1 MSARAVVPIVTI
13 MAFVCAIVGMRREPG
28 ADRAGEPAVRVAGTT
43 PSSPSRGTAPAVR
56 SEVVSTTVHAP
67 VRIVAQP
74 VAPPPP
80 PIAPDAAAGLA
91 LTLQGGDARS
101 PPIAPRD
108 VDDDEAPTTNELAD
122 PAAYRRYESRRQAR
136 VYRAFEREASEAL
149 VQMRRDIDRA
159 RTAGVPAEQIA
170 EGEEKAQRLAET
182 LRRLRDG
189 EIGANE

>member
-1 MSARAVVPIVTI
+1 MSTRAVVLIVAI
-13 MAFVCAIVGMRREPG
+13 MAFVCAIVGTRREPG
-28 ADRAGEPAVRVAGTT
+28 AGRAGEPAVRVAGTT
-43 PSSPSRGTAPAVR
+43 PSSPPRGTAPAVR
-56 SEVVSTTVHAP
+56 SEVASTTVPEPMRVA
-67 VRIVAQP
+67 AQP
-74 VAPPPP
+74 VAPPPQ
-80 PIAPDAAAGLA
+80 IAPDAVAGLA
-91 LTLQGGDARS
+91 LTLQGGDPRS

-122 PAAYRRYESRRQAR
+122 PAAYWRYESRRQAR
-136 VYRAFEREASEAL
+136 VYRAFEREASGAL
-149 VQMRRDIDRA
+149 AQMRRDIDRA

>member
-1 MSARAVVPIVTI
+1 MSTRAVVWIVALV
-13 MAFVCAIVGMRREPG
+13 AFICAIVGMRREPG
-28 ADRAGEPAVRVAGTT
+28 GDRAGEPAVRVAGTT

-56 SEVVSTTVHAP
+56 SEVVSTTAPVP
-67 VRIVAQP
+67 VRIAAQP
-74 VAPPPP
+74 VAPPP
-80 PIAPDAAAGLA
+80 PIAPDAAASLA

-136 VYRAFEREASEAL
+136 VYRAFEREASGAL